1 MNIAIYPGSFD
12 PITNGH
18 LDIATRAAKLFDKLI
33 IGVYENPNKPILFST
48 EERVEL
54 IRKAIADLPNVEVEP
69 FRGLTVNF
77 AKRVKAK
84 AMVRGLR
91 MSADF
96 EREFDMAM
104 MTKKLFP
111 GLEFVCLMSS
121 VEYQFLSSS
130 LMKEAASLGGAIDDL
145 VPKHVA
151 AALREE
157 ISRQSLLT
165 ERKSAPHQT
174 HQEAAPAPS
183 AGGRVIIAPGLI
195 G

>member
-1 MNIAIYPGSFD
+1 LNIAIYPGSFD

-18 LDIATRAAKLFDKLI
+18 LDIATRAAKIFDKLI
-33 IGVYENPNKPILFST
+33 IGVYETPNKPILFST

-54 IRKAIADLPNVEVEP
+54 IRQAIADLPNIEVQS
-69 FRGLTVNF
+69 FSGLTVDF
-77 AKRVKAK
+77 ARRVKAK

-104 MTKKLFP
+104 MNKKLFP
-111 GLEFVCLMSS
+111 ELECVCLMSS

-151 AALREE
+151 TALRKKF
-157 ISRQSLLT
+157 QG
-165 ERKSAPHQT
+165 KAPH
-174 HQEAAPAPS
+174 
-183 AGGRVIIAPGLI
+183 
-195 G
+195 